1 MTISFLF
8 LSLKFFFVP
17 ILIGR
22 FLYLL
27 FTFKHWQLELN
38 KGKKFFESFWNLP
51 WYFIFGEIFIF
62 ALALILHYSHLIP
75 QESFFLVL
83 SNLINFFFYLAILIN
98 FFTLLFFNWKKIKL
112 QHFCLLILI
121 ITSSFITYSCWL
133 VKSPQPLNWDYYQ
146 HQLLADDIRLGNFS
160 FFINE
165 VSDTFGFLSYPP
177 SFHLNL
183 VLAQGQQQLNSQSII
198 RFWQSITYLHFII
211 FLIAIA
217 SLAQTLFKNKKLTF
231 LTVAISALIFD
242 SAVSFT
248 SLFFLP
254 QTFTAVWL
262 ILLLASLLQRVNFKA
277 NFSWW
282 LLFWGMLFLIISHF
296 VIGSLAAL
304 FLLAVFI
311 YLKFPLLQKK
321 RSQLFLSIIIISL
334 IIFGLYLARQLDLSF
349 INRGEA
355 ASYVFDFTTVLTNLH
370 RFYGVFGLIGIVGG
384 FFITLFSYF
393 KNKNNSNFSWVFI
406 NIFLISTGILFSSF
420 PYVSKFFT
428 IFRFFYDLSL
438 AIFIFWLL
446 GLFKSHFSKFLILII
461 SLFTLFSTLIAN
473 FYFWKVDLNYQS
485 SWSHSNQEDEQIADL
500 LWQHYFKQPV
510 LLISDPATQHIIE
523 GLSGINS
530 AGGAYGTKD
539 NRLLI
544 ANLYRSTSI
553 ENFLCDLLKI
563 SDSVTTSTT
572 KKILAFSGRSFLW
585 FESELSD
592 KLLFNY
598 NVWSPNNLSLRN
610 QYFINSLKKSARVTS
625 IYESPYMVI
634 LEVNLDNLSNCSE
647 SVI

>member
-1 MTISFLF
+1 MHYSHFIPQENFFLF
-8 LSLKFFFVP
+8 LSHLINLFFF
-17 ILIGR
+17 I
-22 FLYLL
+22 
-27 FTFKHWQLELN
+27 
-38 KGKKFFESFWNLP
+38 S
-51 WYFIFGEIFIF
+51 IFIN
-62 ALALILHYSHLIP
+62 
-75 QESFFLVL
+75 FLTL
-83 SNLINFFFYLAILIN
+83 FFFD
-98 FFTLLFFNWKKIKL
+98 WKKIKIF
-112 QHFCLLILI
+112 HFCLFIVI
-121 ITSSFITYSCWL
+121 IAISFITFSLWL

-183 VLAQGQQQLNSQSII
+183 VLAQGEQQLNSQSII
-198 RFWQSITYLHFII
+198 SFWQSITYLHFIL
-211 FLIAIA
+211 FLFAIA
-217 SLAQTLFKNKKLTF
+217 SLAQSLFKNKKLTF
-231 LTVAISALIFD
+231 LAVIIGALIFD

-254 QTFTAVWL
+254 QTFTAVWF
-262 ILLLASLLQRVNFKA
+262 ILLLASLFHRVNLQLK
-277 NFSWW
+277 FSWW
-282 LLFWGMLFLIISHF
+282 LLFLGMLFLVISHF
-296 VIGSLAAL
+296 IIGSLVAL

-321 RSQLFLSIIIISL
+321 RSQLILTMIIIVF
-334 IIFGLYLARQLDLSF
+334 IIFGFWLARYLDLSF

-355 ASYVFDFTTVLTNLH
+355 ASYIFDFSVVITNLY
-370 RFYGVFGLIGIVGG
+370 RFYGFFGLFAIVFG

-393 KNKNNSNFSWVFI
+393 KDKSNTRFSWLFI
-406 NIFLISTGILFSSF
+406 NIFLISTAILFSGF
-420 PYVSKFFT
+420 PYVFKFFT

-446 GLFKSHFSKFLILII
+446 NLFKSRFSQFLILTI
-461 SLFTLFSTLIAN
+461 SLFTIFCTLIAN
-473 FYFWKVDLNYQS
+473 FYFWKVDLNYQGQ
-485 SWSHSNQEDEQIADL
+485 WSHSNQEDEQLADF
-500 LWQHYFKQPV
+500 LWQHYFNQPV

-530 AGGAYGTKD
+530 AGGAYGTQA

-553 ENFLCDLLKI
+553 ENFLCDLSKI
-563 SDSVTTSTT
+563 SDSVTLPTT

-610 QYFINSLKKSARVTS
+610 QYFINSLKKSARVLP
-625 IYESPYMVI
+625 IYESPYIVI
-634 LEVNLDNLSNCSE
+634 LEVNLDNLSHCL
-647 SVI
+647 